1 MSIEV
6 NPAERL
12 HEILSNAKNN
22 SNSSNNYGNNNSV
35 QKAWALTF
43 GIDENDEEKVFMA
56 VVQVIQQ
63 IEALKKVANR
73 MNSNLKN
80 DFVKQITELEREIM
94 NLKLSEDSYN
104 LSNIINEKKIFS
116 LKAIGMGLDIYNE
129 YSTIED
135 EQMHDIREKILQ
147 LINEINDLSIND
159 DLKKIVIGNLS
170 SVDLMI
176 ENHKLY
182 GVDGIK
188 EAVEKGFGNIML
200 NNELSELSKSDTTV
214 KETLKKVLNL
224 FGSINTV
231 LTFSKNMTPML
242 KEATEIAKNFFFN

>member
-1 MSIEV
+1 M
-6 NPAERL
+6 
-12 HEILSNAKNN
+12 ILEKNITIN
-22 SNSSNNYGNNNSV
+22 KWDKWFIN
-35 QKAWALTF
+35 KWWF
-43 GIDENDEEKVFMA
+43 
-56 VVQVIQQ
+56 
-63 IEALKKVANR
+63 KKV
-73 MNSNLKN
+73 
-80 DFVKQITELEREIM
+80 
-94 NLKLSEDSYN
+94 
-104 LSNIINEKKIFS
+104 
-116 LKAIGMGLDIYNE
+116 
-129 YSTIED
+129 
-135 EQMHDIREKILQ
+135 
-147 LINEINDLSIND
+147 
-159 DLKKIVIGNLS
+159 VIGNLS